1 MKISPIVVLLAWLL
15 ATGLGCGYSSQ
26 KTTPAQ
32 PGTTPAISQLVPTS
46 TSAGTAFTMTVNGS
60 NFSSSAAVN
69 FNGTAM
75 TTMFVSANQL
85 MATVPGSAD
94 KTSGTVPVT
103 VTNPGT
109 PGGMYGG
116 GTLPETSAPMNFTIN

>member
-1 MKISPIVVLLAWLL
+1 MKPSLIVLLAWLL
-15 ATGLGCGYSSQ
+15 ATGLGCGYSAP

-32 PGTTPAISQLVPTS
+32 AGTTPAISQLVPAS
-46 TSAGTAFTMTVNGS
+46 TNAGTAFTMTVNGS

-94 KTSGTVPVT
+94 TTSGTVPVT

-109 PGGMYGG
+109 PGGIYGG
-116 GTLPETSAPMNFTIN
+116 GTLAETSTAMNFTIN